1 MKRAGA
7 GILPQRMVSS
17 KQHPLDFLSVC
28 ACRGGLMSLHRKRIA
43 CSAAPRLKGPS
54 RSYCGSWW
62 HSASTVRA
70 SGRAGRFS
78 DLNLDVQV
86 KKSVAS
92 ALESSEKTNR

>member
-43 CSAAPRLKGPS
+43 CSAAPRLKGPR
-54 RSYCGSWW
+54 RSSLWILVALRPPRRERRWWLGSE
-62 HSASTVRA
+62 AECEP
-70 SGRAGRFS
+70 
-78 DLNLDVQV
+78 
-86 KKSVAS
+86 SVVYLKRYS
-92 ALESSEKTNR
+92 CRSVFTY